1 MKGKLYTLLKVKSDY
16 GLTTTEKL
24 LWWLVEDATHEEYV
38 RNLIELRDA
47 GLIHEDNDGNS
58 LVKRNRYLT
67 EKGRANLPK
76 LKRLYLNGLWLKN
89 RWKILTWTASGVATI
104 LLALIDSLK
113 N

>member
-1 MKGKLYTLLKVKSDY
+1 MKAKLYTLLKVKSDY

-47 GLIHEDNDGNS
+47 GLIHEDNDGKS

-67 EKGRANLPK
+67 EKGRKYLSE
-76 LKRLYLNGLWLKN
+76 LKRLYLKELLLKGLKWNLKH
-89 RWKILTWTASGVATI
+89 WYV
-104 LLALIDSLK
+104 ALIAVILGKCCS
-113 N
+113 